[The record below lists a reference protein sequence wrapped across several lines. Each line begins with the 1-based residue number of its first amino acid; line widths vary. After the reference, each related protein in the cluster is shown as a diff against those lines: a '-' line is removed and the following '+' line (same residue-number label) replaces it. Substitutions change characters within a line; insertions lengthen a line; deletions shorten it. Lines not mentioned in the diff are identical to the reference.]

1 MESAHQISALVALG
15 AGLLSFISPCVLPLV
30 PSYLSFITGMSAP
43 ALRDRA
49 ILRQQRYP
57 IMLHALSFIAG
68 FSLVFIALGAS
79 FSLLGS
85 FLRAHLDLLQSIG
98 GAVIIFFGL
107 VLVGLFV
114 NIRLT
119 PHAHQKTRDFPKK
132 ADITIAYGKYTATT
146 HLRL

>member
-30 PSYLSFITGMSAP
+30 PSYLSFITGLSAP

-49 ILRQQRYP
+49 IRRQQRYS

-85 FLRAHLDLLQSIG
+85 FLRAHLDLLQHIG
-98 GAVIIFFGL
+98 GYVSAPVIVSSQMAIIAL
-107 VLVGLFV
+107 V
-114 NIRLT
+114 
-119 PHAHQKTRDFPKK
+119 H
-132 ADITIAYGKYTATT
+132 
-146 HLRL
+146 